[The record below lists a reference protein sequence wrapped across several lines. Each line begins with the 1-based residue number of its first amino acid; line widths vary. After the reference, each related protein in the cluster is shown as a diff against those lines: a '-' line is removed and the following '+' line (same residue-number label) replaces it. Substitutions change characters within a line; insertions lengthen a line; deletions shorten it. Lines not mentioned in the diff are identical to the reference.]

1 LRPLGVTLAA
11 CFEFLRAALIALF
24 ACGVLFVGNMAAR
37 VAGLAAEGNLL
48 QNLLAGFGKFVGVA
62 LLLCSAIQLMLG
74 IGLLL
79 RQNWARLLAI
89 VFSGLG
95 FLLLLPRLV
104 HLRPF
109 SALFAL
115 INLAVMIYLFL
126 PGTRVYFQEKG
137 T

>member
-11 CFEFLRAALIALF
+11 CFEFLRAALLALF
-24 ACGVLFVGNMAAR
+24 AGGVLFVGNVAAR
-37 VAGLAAEGNLL
+37 MAGMAAEGNLL
-48 QNLLAGFGKFVGVA
+48 QNLLAGFGKFVGAA
-62 LLLCSAIQLMLG
+62 LLVYSAIQLILG

-79 RQNWARLLAI
+79 RQNWARVLAI
-89 VFSGLG
+89 VFSGIG

-104 HLRPF
+104 HLRPV

-115 INLAVMIYLFL
+115 VNLAVMIYLFL